1 MHATLSFNGL
11 LAGYPPLFDDLK
23 VPDSVS
29 KEAVCNQLLFDTLEL
44 EVLYTDGPTMQRALG
59 VFSKTMLPSW
69 TRYAKALGLDYDVLA
84 SDDRTRTVEHKGTN
98 SGTNSSKNVVAGKT
112 TRTPNLTTIGQNNGS
127 DNTTR
132 DVTGFDSGAFV
143 PAEKSTTTLGTGNK
157 ITSTGTDTT
166 TDDQT
171 TTNNGTT
178 EAKDSYK
185 DTVTEKGRAG
195 KDPQDLIAKEL
206 TLAAKKNA
214 VNKIVA
220 DIQANFCLLVY

>member
-178 EAKDSYK
+178 EAEDSYK

-206 TLAAKKNA
+206 ALAAKNA

>member
-11 LAGYPPLFDDLK
+11 LAGYPTLFDNLQ

-59 VFSKTMLPSW
+59 VFSQTMLPSW

-84 SDDRTRTVEHKGTN
+84 SDDRTRTTDHHGTN
-98 SGTNSSKNVVAGKT
+98 SGTNSSMNLVTGT
-112 TRTPNLTTIGQNNGS
+112 TKRTPDLTTTGKNNGS
-127 DNTTR
+127 DSTTR
-132 DVTGFDSGAFV
+132 DVTGFDSGTMV
-143 PAEKSTTTLGTGNK
+143 PAEKSTTTLGTGNT

-171 TTNNGTT
+171 TTNTSTT
-178 EAKDSYK
+178 EAEDGYK

-206 TLAAKKNA
+206 TLAAKNA

>member
-11 LAGYPPLFDDLK
+11 LAGYPTLFDDLR

-59 VFSKTMLPSW
+59 VFSQTMLPSW
-69 TRYAKALGLDYDVLA
+69 TRYAAALGLDYDVLA

-98 SGTNSSKNVVAGKT
+98 SGINSSKNVVAGKT

-178 EAKDSYK
+178 KAEDSYK

-206 TLAAKKNA
+206 TLAAKNA

>member
-11 LAGYPPLFDDLK
+11 LAGYPTLFDDLK
-23 VPDSVS
+23 VPGSVS

-44 EVLYTDGPTMQRALG
+44 EVLYADGPTMKRALG
-59 VFSKTMLPSW
+59 VFSETMLPSW
-69 TRYAKALGLDYDVLA
+69 TRYATALGLDYDVLA
-84 SDDRTRTVEHKGTN
+84 SDDRTRTTDHHGTN
-98 SGTNSSKNVVAGKT
+98 SGTNSSMNLVTGT
-112 TRTPNLTTIGQNNGS
+112 TKRTPDLTTIGQNNGS

-132 DVTGFDSGAFV
+132 DVTGFDSGTCV

-171 TTNNGTT
+171 TTNTSTT
-178 EAKDSYK
+178 EAEDGYK

-206 TLAAKKNA
+206 ALATENA
-214 VNKIVA
+214 VHKIVM
-220 DIQANFCLLVY
+220 DIRANFCLLVY